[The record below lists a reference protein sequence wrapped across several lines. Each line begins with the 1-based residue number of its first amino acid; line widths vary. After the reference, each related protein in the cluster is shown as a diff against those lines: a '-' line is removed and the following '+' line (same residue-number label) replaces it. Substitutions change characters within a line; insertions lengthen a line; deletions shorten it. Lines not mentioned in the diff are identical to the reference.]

1 MRFLSACFILL
12 FLSLSAAVST
22 SAQKIWFSDTAN
34 SWKTVGA
41 SAMGCEW
48 QRIATYGAD
57 TIISGLHYRKINYS
71 LTIVTSSS
79 GCTADLGKNFYI
91 REDSNNNLV
100 FYRTLAPSSQEEL
113 LYNYNLNLGDTIQ
126 YKISAGV
133 TVADSV
139 VGIDTVLINGMARRV
154 FDFQNK
160 EGRGLRAYTVIE
172 GVGCTN
178 NPVFPAFMA
187 ACSEY
192 NENLTC
198 FSQNGLAADFFMRQN
213 YCYTLGGNYTIN
225 CDATTVGIAS
235 NNTYVTPIAKVFP
248 NPASSAINIATEN
261 ELYNNGSVLVYDLSG
276 RKIFNAPISTSE
288 KVLSINTS
296 SWHNGLYLVLL
307 QDNKGVALKKEIV
320 SVSK

>member
-1 MRFLSACFILL
+1 MRFLSAYFILL

-34 SWKTVGA
+34 SWKTVGN
-41 SAMGCEW
+41 STMGCEW
-48 QRIATYGAD
+48 QRTATYGPD
-57 TIISGLHYRKINYS
+57 TMIAGLHYRKIDYS

-91 REDSNNNLV
+91 REDTNNNLV
-100 FYRTLAPSSQEEL
+100 FYRTLSPSSQEEL

-139 VGIDTVLINGMARRV
+139 VGIDTILINGLACRV

-187 ACSEY
+187 ACFEY

-198 FSQNGLAADFFMRQN
+198 FSQNGLASDFIMRQN

-225 CDATTVGIAS
+225 CDATTVGIAD
-235 NNTYVTPIAKVFP
+235 NDTRMAPVAKIYP
-248 NPASSAINIATEN
+248 NPASSAINIVTESG
-261 ELYNNGSVLVYDLSG
+261 LQNNVSVYDLSG
-276 RKIFNAPISTSE
+276 RKIYYAMANTSG
-288 KVLSINTS
+288 KVFTVNTS
-296 SWHNGLYLVLL
+296 SWGGGVYLVVLRDHNG
-307 QDNKGVALKKEIV
+307 ASLKKEIV
-320 SVSK
+320 TVSN